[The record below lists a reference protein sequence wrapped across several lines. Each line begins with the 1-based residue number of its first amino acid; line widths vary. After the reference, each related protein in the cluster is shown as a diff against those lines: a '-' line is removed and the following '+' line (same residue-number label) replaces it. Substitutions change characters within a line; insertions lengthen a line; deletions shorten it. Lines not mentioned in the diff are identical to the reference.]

1 MIYTLLWYYMIRFDI
16 IQYKIYDAVL
26 ICYMISNYVWY
37 NIIYDVIWEM
47 FFIIKHDMIQY
58 NIIYHTWYEI
68 KNVISIYISTIYY
81 VIYDEEWQYLSY
93 FLKLFFSVKA
103 LFGREKVLGSESD
116 SFIWARFDCC
126 WFLSVIQLT
135 FT

>member
-81 VIYDEEWQYLSY
+81 VIYDEEW
-93 FLKLFFSVKA
+93 
-103 LFGREKVLGSESD
+103 
-116 SFIWARFDCC
+116 
-126 WFLSVIQLT
+126 
-135 FT
+135 